1 MGGKVAAEY
10 HGVPCDGRCC
20 RQNRH
25 LGVCPHRRVCEYH
38 LREDA
43 RTARAEREAEQ
54 IADLQRAAERAM
66 RRPR

>member
-1 MGGKVAAEY
+1 MGGKAAAAY
-10 HGVPCDGRCC
+10 HDVPCDGRCC

-25 LGVCPHRRVCEYH
+25 LGVRIHRRVRAYH

-66 RRPR
+66 TRPR

>member
-1 MGGKVAAEY
+1 M
-10 HGVPCDGRCC
+10 
-20 RQNRH
+20 
-25 LGVCPHRRVCEYH
+25 CEYH

-43 RTARAEREAEQ
+43 RTARAERESEQ